1 MHATSP
7 TRMRTAAPCCTSG
20 VNVMTTTLAWVLL
33 LVAGLLEI
41 VWAIGIKYTDG
52 FTRLWPSVL
61 TIGTASASF
70 FLLAQAVKA
79 IPVGTAYAVWGGI
92 GAVGVA
98 VLGILVFEES
108 VHWTRLL
115 FLSLIIIGIAGL
127 KMHG

>member
-1 MHATSP
+1 
-7 TRMRTAAPCCTSG
+7 
-20 VNVMTTTLAWVLL
+20 MTTTLAWGLL